1 MKKRIFNICNQL
13 VKQNIKPT
21 LLRVRSELGGGS
33 FSTINPIFKQWK
45 EDSRTR
51 DIQSIVHL
59 RNEIVAINQKAA
71 FLILKATD
79 DHCDKIKNEHQNEIT
94 TLQIKA
100 AEADVTISALRADIE
115 AIKNEKA
122 ILEIRLM
129 FYELIGNRLKFKPTV
144 RSL

>member
-13 VKQNIKPT
+13 AKQNIKPT

-33 FSTINPIFKQWK
+33 FSTINPLFQQWK
-45 EDSRTR
+45 EDQRTK
-51 DIQSIVHL
+51 DIQSTVHFH
-59 RNEIVAINQKAA
+59 NEIMAINQKAA

-79 DHCDKIKNEHQNEIT
+79 DYCDKIKVELQDEMT
-94 TLQIKA
+94 TLQKKA
-100 AEADVTISALRADIE
+100 AEADATISALRADIE
-115 AIKNEKA
+115 TIKNEKA
-122 ILEIRLM
+122 ILEIRIM